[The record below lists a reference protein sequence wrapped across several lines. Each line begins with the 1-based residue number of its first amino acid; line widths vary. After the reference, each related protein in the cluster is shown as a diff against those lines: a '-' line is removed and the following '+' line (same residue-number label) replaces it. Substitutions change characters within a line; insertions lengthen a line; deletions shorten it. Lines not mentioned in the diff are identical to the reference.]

1 MPTFR
6 SLLELAGKTATGMQ
20 VPPEVVEALGAGK
33 RPPVKVT
40 IGRHTWRSTIAVYG
54 GRYFL
59 GVSAANRDQAGIA
72 AGETVRVT
80 VELDGA
86 PRTVTIPVDLARALK
101 KQPGAHTA
109 FKGLSY
115 THQREHVEAIQG
127 AKKPETRQRRIEKA
141 LAMLKSRAAKRKD

>member
-1 MPTFR
+1 MTRFR

-33 RPPVKVT
+33 RPPVRVT
-40 IGRHTWRSTIAVYG
+40 IGRHTWPSTIAVYG

-59 GVSAANRDQAGIA
+59 GVSAENREKAGIA
-72 AGETVRVT
+72 AGETVSVI
-80 VELDGA
+80 VELDAA
-86 PRTVTIPVDLARALK
+86 PRTVAIPPDLARALK
-101 KQPGAHTA
+101 KQAGAHTA
-109 FKGLSY
+109 FKELSY

-141 LAMLKSRAAKRKD
+141 LAMLKSRAATRKG

>member
-1 MPTFR
+1 
-6 SLLELAGKTATGMQ
+6 MQ

-59 GVSAANRDQAGIA
+59 GVSAENRDKAGIA
-72 AGETVRVT
+72 AGEIVIVT
-80 VELDGA
+80 VALDAA
-86 PRTVTIPVDLARALK
+86 PRTVTVPPDLARALK
-101 KQPGAHTA
+101 KQPGAQSA
-109 FKGLSY
+109 FAKLSY

-141 LAMLKSRAAKRKD
+141 LAMLESRAGTRKW